1 MSVNYN
7 DYIDRFDAKDFEK
20 LAREYSKK
28 YQNNGSIMGLNDSQS
43 ETKNEHNFAQNEG
56 QNIKQFFDN
65 FESLIRALIEF
76 DFDSIYA
83 KKYTNFA
90 SKNIKKNIEINALTK
105 SLCKTYFELKG
116 EPYFCPINGHKK
128 ELNNGKD
135 LHTYKNPKSLINSG
149 KDRIFDSSNCLDN
162 TCKNCRTNE
171 QNTDDK
177 NLAILALA
185 KDTLWELNSLKNTPA
200 KRQLFDNLILTLQYV
215 YKGYFD

>member
-1 MSVNYN
+1 MSGNYN

-20 LAREYSKK
+20 LAREYAKK
-28 YQNNGSIMGLNDSQS
+28 YQNNGSIMGLNDGQS
-43 ETKNEHNFAQNEG
+43 EMKNEHNFAQNDG
-56 QNIKQFFDN
+56 QDIEQFFAN
-65 FESLIRALIEF
+65 FESLIKALIEF
-76 DFDSIYA
+76 DFDSIYI

-116 EPYFCPINGHKK
+116 EPYFCPINSHKK
-128 ELNNGKD
+128 ELNNGKN

-149 KDRIFDSSNCLDN
+149 KDRISGSSNYLDN
-162 TCKNCRTNE
+162 TYKNCRTNE

-185 KDTLWELNSLKNTPA
+185 KDALWHLNSLKNTPA